1 MEKFVNTLWTR
12 DNLEI
17 LHGLNSESVDLIYLD
32 PPFNSKRLYSAPIGS
47 KAAGA
52 AFKDTWTWSDV
63 DEAYLERLVTD
74 YPSVVRLIE
83 TAQVIDKS
91 MAAYLTYMAQ
101 RVIEMHRVL
110 KPTGSIYLHCDP
122 TASHY
127 LKIMLDGIF
136 KHDNF
141 RNEIVWCYHSRPQP
155 KKYFGK
161 KHDIILFYSKSDKYI
176 FNWKDVARPLSDV
189 TIQKYRLIDDQGRR
203 YRLQG
208 RGIKGSPIQS
218 AKDVDPEWEKTNPEL
233 VVRDYLDTKVGVA
246 QEDWWEIDIINQSSN
261 ERTGYPTQKPL
272 SLLYRIIK
280 ASSNIGD
287 IVLDPFCGCATACVA
302 AQQLQR
308 RWIGI
313 DIEEKAA
320 DILIERLTNDAGL
333 FTDFVHRKDI
343 PQRTDIQNEPI
354 SSSVKERL
362 FVIQKGKCA
371 GCGKEFD
378 IFNLEVDHIVP
389 RAKGGGDY
397 FENYQLL
404 CGACNRIKGARPM
417 EYLRQKIRIREATMQ
432 HITFGE

>member
-110 KPTGSIYLHCDP
+110 KSTGSIYLHCDP
-122 TASHY
+122 TAGHW
-127 LKIMLDGIF
+127 LKLLLDG
-136 KHDNF
+136 
-141 RNEIVWCYHSRPQP
+141 V
-155 KKYFGK
+155 FGK
-161 KHDIILFYSKSDKYI
+161 KCFKNEIIWSYESGGRAKNFFSRKHDDIYFYTKSDKHI
-176 FNWKDVARPLSDV
+176 FNGDAIGIPKNECQLCGAKLDKWNNLKKLVGPDGRTYRTIKSNGKIYEYYDDEPSVPTDVWIGINHLQQKDP
-189 TIQKYRLIDDQGRR
+189 
-203 YRLQG
+203 
-208 RGIKGSPIQS
+208 
-218 AKDVDPEWEKTNPEL
+218 
-233 VVRDYLDTKVGVA
+233 
-246 QEDWWEIDIINQSSN
+246 

-272 SLLYRIIK
+272 ALLHRIIK

-354 SSSVKERL
+354 SNSVKERL

-378 IFNLEVDHIVP
+378 ILNLEVDHIVP